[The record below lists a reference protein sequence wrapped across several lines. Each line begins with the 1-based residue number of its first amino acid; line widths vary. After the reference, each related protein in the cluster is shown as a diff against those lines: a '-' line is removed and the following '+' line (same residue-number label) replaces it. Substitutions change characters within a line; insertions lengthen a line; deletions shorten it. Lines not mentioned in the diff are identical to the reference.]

1 MISGFL
7 AYDRENERD
16 DSWSLF
22 VGEFELDYN
31 DFLELFIEESKEHLQ
46 SINEELLKLE
56 SEPENPA
63 IVNEIF
69 RSAHTLKGMAGSMG
83 FEDLASLT
91 HEMENVL
98 DLVRNSKLGITSE
111 MMDVIFSCVDLIEK
125 MIDSIEQGGDGKEDV
140 TDVVRRL
147 SMIQNPADPFQVRQN
162 SAMQESAA
170 AAVVDF
176 EIDQYQLSVINEAEK
191 TGNKL
196 YQITIQLDKQCV
208 MKSVRAY
215 MVFQAVEELGE
226 IIQSFPPV
234 EQIEEENFDNSF
246 SILLLSHRTT
256 KEIQAQLQPISE
268 LSQVIVKERIVKD
281 STVSNQESTSEGK
294 ITKPLTQKQ
303 RKEDTSNKKHRSKS
317 IRVDIEKLDHLM
329 NLFSE
334 LIIDRGRLEQISRKS
349 DLTEL
354 TETVEHMT
362 RISTDLQGLI
372 LNMRMVQVEQVFN
385 RFPRMVRDLAK
396 ELNKKVQLIIEGK
409 ETELDRTVIDEIG
422 DPLVHLLRNALDHG
436 QESTEERVA
445 LGKQEE
451 GKVLLKAYHSG
462 NQVFIEVA
470 DDGKGIDREKVLHKA
485 IERKVVTQNEA
496 ETLTDNQVYSLIFS
510 SGFST
515 ADKISDISG
524 RGVGLDVVKT
534 KIESLGGSISIESEP
549 NKGSMFRIQ
558 LPLTLSIIYAML
570 IKVEDETYAIPF
582 SSIVEITKI
591 TKEEISTLYGQK
603 VIQFRGQVVSLV
615 SLKEVFNVPGVETSE
630 QQELFIVIVRK
641 GDKII
646 GLVVDS
652 VLGQQEVVLKT
663 LGSFLTNLY
672 AISGATILGN
682 GEVALI
688 IDSNQFFK

>member
-1 MISGFL
+1 MDL
-7 AYDRENERD
+7 
-16 DSWSLF
+16 
-22 VGEFELDYN
+22 N

-46 SINEELLKLE
+46 SINAELLKLE
-56 SEPENPA
+56 EDPENPA

-69 RSAHTLKGMAGSMG
+69 RSAHTLKGMAASMG

-98 DLVRNSKLGITSE
+98 DLVRNAKLMITSE
-111 MMDVIFSCVDLIEK
+111 ILDVIFSCVDLIEK

-140 TDVVRRL
+140 TDVVRQL
-147 SMIQNPADPFQVRQN
+147 TMIHSPSKSIAPETNPAF
-162 SAMQESAA
+162 QESAA
-170 AAVVDF
+170 TAVEEL
-176 EIDQYQLSVINEAEK
+176 EIDQYQLSVINEAKK
-191 TGNKL
+191 TGNRL
-196 YQITIQLDKQCV
+196 FQITVQLDEKCV

-215 MVFQAVEELGE
+215 MVFQAAEEIGE
-226 IIQSFPPV
+226 IIQSNPPV
-234 EQIEEENFDNSF
+234 EQIEEENFDFSF
-246 SILLLSHRTT
+246 TILLLSELDPR
-256 KEIQAQLQPISE
+256 EIQAQFHPISE
-268 LSQVIVKERIVKD
+268 ITEVIVTERTDEELVPA
-281 STVSNQESTSEGK
+281 SEPTVTPKSTSV
-294 ITKPLTQKQ
+294 QKQ
-303 RKEDTSNKKHRSKS
+303 QQHKEDAAGGKKKHRSKS

-349 DLTEL
+349 EMTEL
-354 TETVEHMT
+354 AETVEHMT

-372 LNMRMVQVEQVFN
+372 LNMRMVQVEQVFS

-396 ELNKKVQLIIEGK
+396 ELKKKVQLVVEGE

-436 QESTEERVA
+436 LEETEERVA
-445 LGKQEE
+445 LGKPEE

-470 DDGKGIDREKVLHKA
+470 DDGKGINREKVLNKG
-485 IERKVVTQNEA
+485 IERGLVTQNEA
-496 ETLTDNQVYSLIFS
+496 ETLTDNQIFSLILA

-515 ADKISDISG
+515 AEKVSDISG

-549 NKGSMFRIQ
+549 GKGSIFRIQ
-558 LPLTLSIIYAML
+558 LPLTLLIIFAML
-570 IKVEDETYAIPF
+570 IKTGEETYAIPF

-591 TKEEISTLYGQK
+591 AKDQVSTLYGHR
-603 VIQFRGQVVSLV
+603 VIQFREQVVKLIF
-615 SLKEVFNVPGVETSE
+615 LKEVFKIPVTETKE
-630 QQELFIVIVRK
+630 QDELFVVIVRK
-641 GDKII
+641 GDKIM
-646 GLVVDS
+646 GLVVDA
-652 VLGQQEVVLKT
+652 VLGQQEVVLKN
-663 LGSFLTNLY
+663 LGGLLTNLY

-688 IDSNQFFK
+688 LDTNEFF